1 MYLIGTRLL
10 RLKFFLIFGGLCLLS
25 LFYMSSAHA
34 LERILTKEEV
44 EKLQKNIRLQ
54 PNNVVARRFLMDHYL
69 KAEKWQEAI
78 TVAQPMQKDLPAKE
92 QLLLIKAHLHLQD
105 GKGASAVIGFYQS
118 QYGITS
124 ESKVL
129 EAEALTLLANKD
141 PVEATRRQKA
151 IDIITV
157 LREAIRL
164 NPQNELAYF
173 RWIKVLEAF
182 WTTYADDALQVYHLL
197 EVATKNP
204 LAYLNEKCALYVKA
218 ELWDQALETCKRTVR
233 YENSTAESFL
243 NLSKAQHI
251 KESLQESKKTLK
263 DLIVRFPNSAAA
275 HKALGSDYFEENNFI
290 LAAEHFKKATA
301 LDPNDSESFLL
312 LAQSDFRQ
320 KKYLDALAAY
330 KKNCQISRT
339 LASEFKHSTG
349 ELRSNY
355 PLHNKYKKVMSS
367 CQK

>member
-1 MYLIGTRLL
+1 MYLIGARLV
-10 RLKFFLIFGGLCLLS
+10 RLKFFLVLGGLCLLS
-25 LFYMSSAHA
+25 LFYISTAHG
-34 LERILTKEEV
+34 LERILTGEEV
-44 EKLQKNIRLQ
+44 EKLQKNIRAQ

-69 KAEKWQEAI
+69 KAEKWQEAV
-78 TVAQPMQKDLPAKE
+78 TVAQPMLKDLPAKE
-92 QLLLIKAHLHLQD
+92 QLFLIKAYLNLQD
-105 GKGASAVIGFYQS
+105 GKGAGAVIGFYQS
-118 QYGITS
+118 QYGVTS

-129 EAEALTLLANKD
+129 EAEALTLLAQKD
-141 PVEATRRQKA
+141 QVEASRKQKA
-151 IDIITV
+151 IDIIAV

-173 RWIKVLEAF
+173 RWINLLETF
-182 WTTYADDALQVYHLL
+182 WTSYADDALQVYHLL
-197 EVATKNP
+197 EVATKNN

-233 YENSTAESFL
+233 YENSSMESYL
-243 NLSKAQHI
+243 YLSKAQHI

-263 DLIVRFPNSAAA
+263 ELVARFPQSAQG
-275 HKALGSDYFEENNFI
+275 HKALGQDYFTENNFI
-290 LAAEHFKKATA
+290 SAAEHFKKATE
-301 LDPNDSESFLL
+301 LDGSDSESFLF

-320 KKYLDALAAY
+320 KKYLEALAAY

-349 ELRSNY
+349 ELRNNY